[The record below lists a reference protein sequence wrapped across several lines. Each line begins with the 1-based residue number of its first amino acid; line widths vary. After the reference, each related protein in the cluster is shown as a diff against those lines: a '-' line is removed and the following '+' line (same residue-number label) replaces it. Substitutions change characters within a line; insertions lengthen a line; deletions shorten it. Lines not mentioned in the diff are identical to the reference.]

1 MTQGSTATRTAERR
15 SPWMDDELEA
25 VADLARNF
33 FAKHVTPHQK
43 RFASQGFPDKSA
55 YRELGALGLAGMSI
69 PTEYGG
75 GGGTFA
81 HDAVL
86 FHEQVM
92 AGDHSLQLGVHSGI
106 VPH

>member
-15 SPWMDDELEA
+15 SPPWMDDELEA

-55 YRELGALGLAGMSI
+55 YRELGGALGLAGMSI
-69 PTEYGG
+69 PHRVRRRRRNFRARRRAVPRAGHGG
-75 GGGTFA
+75 
-81 HDAVL
+81 
-86 FHEQVM
+86 
-92 AGDHSLQLGVHSGI
+92 
-106 VPH
+106 